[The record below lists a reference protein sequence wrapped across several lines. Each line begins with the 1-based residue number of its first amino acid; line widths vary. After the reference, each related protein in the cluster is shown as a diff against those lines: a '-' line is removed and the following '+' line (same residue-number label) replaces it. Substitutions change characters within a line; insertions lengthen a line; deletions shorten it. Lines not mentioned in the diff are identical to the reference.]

1 MTSPCLTPCSGDAF
15 SDSTFGEGW
24 ELALIFAFSP
34 FSPLPLRSPS
44 LALAVRKLPVLP
56 TPAGGC
62 FLLFST
68 PAPSVLS
75 SLALS
80 EQMHLLCSWAR
91 SPSPASARPPALP
104 PPPPAPALPTCPGSP
119 RSSSPPPRG
128 ALTLQSRVPAG
139 GRGASCQCADDPAAD
154 AARSW
159 CEQTL
164 AGKASL
170 SRGMRGRESPSE
182 PERAEKREKASVR
195 RARFP
200 SSGGRVQ
207 SPPTP

>member
-1 MTSPCLTPCSGDAF
+1 MPLFLPSLPSAPSPSAHHLSPWQFVNCPFCPPLLVGVFCS
-15 SDSTFGEGW
+15 
-24 ELALIFAFSP
+24 
-34 FSPLPLRSPS
+34 SPL
-44 LALAVRKLPVLP
+44 LPP
-56 TPAGGC
+56 
-62 FLLFST
+62 
-68 PAPSVLS
+68 LS
-75 SLALS
+75 SLHWRFQSRCIFSVLG
-80 EQMHLLCSWAR
+80 L
-91 SPSPASARPPALP
+91 ALP
-104 PPPPAPALPTCPGSP
+104 LPPLPAPLHSRPPPPAPALPTCPGSP

-164 AGKASL
+164 AGKASC

>member
-15 SDSTFGEGW
+15 SDSTFGERW
-24 ELALIFAFSP
+24 ELALIFSFSP
-34 FSPLPLRSPS
+34 FSLLPLRSPS

-80 EQMHLLCSWAR
+80 EQMHLLCSWAL

-104 PPPPAPALPTCPGSP
+104 PPLGPRAPHLPRLSSLLLPASP
-119 RSSSPPPRG
+119 RRLDPSIPSPGRRAGGRVSAPTTRRPTPRG
-128 ALTLQSRVPAG
+128 AG
-139 GRGASCQCADDPAAD
+139 
-154 AARSW
+154 
-159 CEQTL
+159 
-164 AGKASL
+164 
-170 SRGMRGRESPSE
+170 
-182 PERAEKREKASVR
+182 VR
-195 RARFP
+195 RHRRKGEP
-200 SSGGRVQ
+200 
-207 SPPTP
+207 